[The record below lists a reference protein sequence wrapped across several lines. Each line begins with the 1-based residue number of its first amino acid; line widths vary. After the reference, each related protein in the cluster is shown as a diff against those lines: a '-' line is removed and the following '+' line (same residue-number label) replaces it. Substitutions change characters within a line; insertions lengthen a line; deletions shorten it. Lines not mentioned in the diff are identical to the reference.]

1 MKNQS
6 NEKMSFVMNE
16 KDTVLIN
23 FDEVEVQM
31 PSSEEGESVTM
42 YEYESVRVKKG
53 ADYGDIVSA
62 IVREH
67 YSQSQVE
74 AIILNGEDTPEHA
87 EELRQLM
94 VWRKHAK
101 EIAKQV
107 LAQ

>member
-6 NEKMSFVMNE
+6 NEKMPFVLQE
-16 KDTVLIN
+16 KGTMLIS
-23 FDEVEVQM
+23 FDEREIQV

-74 AIILNGEDTPEHA
+74 AIILNGEDTIEHA
-87 EELRQLM
+87 EELQQLM

-101 EIAKQV
+101 EVAKQV